1 VLIWAVF
8 DDLAVSFCLLC
19 TSAYQRRLQYC
30 CSTFDILEPVQ
41 SGTISGLEKQV
52 VVVGLYDFVSAEV
65 VRTRLLMVSSS
76 SYEDTPRVNK
86 FGLTS

>member
-1 VLIWAVF
+1 
-8 DDLAVSFCLLC
+8 
-19 TSAYQRRLQYC
+19 LQYG

-65 VRTRLLMVSSS
+65 VGTRLLMVSSS

-86 FGLTS
+86 SGLTS